1 MGKDAPRVCTECG
14 KELPPGNA
22 GRKTCG
28 PTCRSARRRRLHRLK
43 DRGVDVLT
51 EDEITKDIAAPVLQD
66 ELRPLIRERITTEV
80 LDGIAALAKLT
91 PRAVELLADDLE
103 DTDPVVRQKAYTL
116 VMRYTLGAKSL
127 AEQDSGKN
135 LNVNFAM
142 PRPGDDPDPTGSDG
156 DAVPVEGDAVE
167 VRTCERCHEDKPVAA
182 FEGAAVRCRTCQEAL
197 RQSAISTFG
206 A

>member
-103 DTDPVVRQKAYTL
+103 DADPVVRQKAYTL
-116 VMRYTLGAKSL
+116 VMRYTMGTKAL
-127 AEQDSGKN
+127 EQDSGKN

-142 PRPGDDPDPTGSDG
+142 PRPGDSPDEPTGSPG
-156 DAVPVEGDAVE
+156 DTVPADAVE
-167 VRTCERCHEDKPVAA
+167 VRTCERCHEDKPVDA
-182 FEGAAVRCRTCQEAL
+182 FEGAAVRCRTCQESL
-197 RQSAISTFG
+197 RKDAISTFG
-206 A
+206 T